1 VAIAMSDGTS
11 PEVVIF
17 DFDGTIVDSMP
28 FLTQVATELLS
39 ERYGMTPEEAG
50 RAYVDTCGLPF
61 VQQIEIIWPGDNRN
75 PETVEAFESRKRR
88 QLLNFGLFPDVVQT
102 LSKVRSHGMKVCVS
116 SGSIQELIVRLLKRR
131 NLVVDLV
138 MGYRPGFEKGLDH
151 FEFARRSFDSTF
163 DHLVFIGDSERDG
176 LTASRA
182 GVRFIARAGLLTAD
196 ELKRLLPD
204 VPVVDSL
211 EEILPLL
218 GIKKPK
224 RTLGSAHPP
233 GLFRN

>member
-1 VAIAMSDGTS
+1 MHDNSS

-28 FLTQVATELLS
+28 FLTEVATELMS
-39 ERYGMTPEEAG
+39 ERYDMTQDEA
-50 RAYVDTCGLPF
+50 RSAYIDTCGLPF
-61 VQQIEIIWPGDNRN
+61 VQQIEIIWPGDARN

-88 QLLNFGLFPDVVQT
+88 QLLNFGLFPEVVQT
-102 LSKVRSHGMKVCVS
+102 LSMIRGHGMKVCVS
-116 SGSIQELIVRLLKRR
+116 SGSIEELIVRLLKRR
-131 NLVVDLV
+131 NLTVDLV

-151 FEFARRSFDSTF
+151 FEFARRSFDTTF
-163 DHLVFIGDSERDG
+163 DRLVFVGDSERDG

-182 GVRFIARAGLLTAD
+182 GVRFIARAGLLTAQ
-196 ELKRLLPD
+196 ELKRLLPH

-218 GIKKPK
+218 GVKKAQEDFGVS
-224 RTLGSAHPP
+224 TSSQAS
-233 GLFRN
+233 